1 MSAHI
6 LLAVSVGGALGSLLR
21 YLLTLAS
28 RSAWPDWPLGTLAV
42 NVLGSLVMGL
52 LFALFL
58 QRPSPEWLRLGLMTG
73 VLGGFT
79 TYSAFSLD
87 TLALVERA
95 APLQALGYVAATL
108 AGAIGGCAAGLVLG
122 RAVWP

>member
-1 MSAHI
+1 MADMPNV
-6 LLAVSVGGALGSLLR
+6 LQVALGGALGAALR
-21 YLLTLAS
+21 YLVVVQMGRWMGPAFP
-28 RSAWPDWPLGTLAV
+28 WGTLTV
-42 NVLGSLVMGL
+42 NVAGSFAMGVLAAALGPRAGMTPL
-52 LFALFL
+52 
-58 QRPSPEWLRLGLMTG
+58 LMTG

>member
-1 MSAHI
+1 MPNVLQVA
-6 LLAVSVGGALGSLLR
+6 LGGALGAALR
-21 YLLTLAS
+21 YLVVVQMGRWMGPAFP
-28 RSAWPDWPLGTLAV
+28 WGTLTV
-42 NVLGSLVMGL
+42 NVAGSFAMGVLAAALGPRAGMTPL
-52 LFALFL
+52 
-58 QRPSPEWLRLGLMTG
+58 LMTG